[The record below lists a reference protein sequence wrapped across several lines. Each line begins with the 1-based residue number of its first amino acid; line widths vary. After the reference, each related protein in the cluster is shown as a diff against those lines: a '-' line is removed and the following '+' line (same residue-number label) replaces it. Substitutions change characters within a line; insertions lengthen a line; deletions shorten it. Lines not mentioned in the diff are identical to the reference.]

1 MAAGLPDSEYAPSD
15 ALVPATPDGYRDPY
29 PFEYPLAILLLGSVV
44 LLPMA
49 TFLFG
54 GVLWTVQGPAVFEA
68 LAVVTETPTGFTVVV
83 DMTLVVGMAVLALGT
98 TVVVHELV
106 HGIVFGRYDYR
117 VSYGAM
123 PQIGAFYAT
132 PFHQF
137 VAREHVFPVAL
148 APLLAISL
156 VGLPL
161 LAVPVPLFAFFVFL
175 LLVINAIG
183 ASGDLYIVAYLLRR
197 PEGTLLYD
205 SDVRHSY
212 VFEPSRSR

>member
-1 MAAGLPDSEYAPSD
+1 MAADLPESEHAPSD
-15 ALVPATPDGYRDPY
+15 ALLPTPPDGYRDPER
-29 PFEYPLAILLLGSVV
+29 FEYPLAVLTLGGV
-44 LLPMA
+44 LLFPVA
-49 TFLFG
+49 TLLFG
-54 GVLWTVQGPAVFEA
+54 GVLWTIQGPAVFEA
-68 LAVVTETPTGFTVVV
+68 LVVVTETPTGLSFVVNWA
-83 DMTLVVGMAVLALGT
+83 LVGGVTVLALGT

-106 HGIVFGRYDYR
+106 HGAVFGRYGYR

-123 PQIGAFYAT
+123 PHIGAFYAT

-148 APLLAISL
+148 APLVLLSV

-161 LAVPVPLFAFFVFL
+161 LAVPVPLVAFFAFQS
-175 LLVINAIG
+175 LVINAAG

-197 PEGTLLYD
+197 PAGTLLYD

-212 VFEPSRSR
+212 VFEPDSA